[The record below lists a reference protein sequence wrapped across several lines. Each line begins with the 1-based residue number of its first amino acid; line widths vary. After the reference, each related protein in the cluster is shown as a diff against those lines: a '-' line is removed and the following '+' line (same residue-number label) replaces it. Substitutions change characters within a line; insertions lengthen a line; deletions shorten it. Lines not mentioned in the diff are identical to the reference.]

1 MRTPLLAG
9 NWKLNCLR
17 DDARAL
23 AQAIVDG
30 SRGATGR
37 EIMVAP
43 TFTCLDVVADVVA
56 GSNVGLGAQDVYWET
71 SGAFTGEVSAQM
83 LKDARCTHV
92 IIGHS
97 ERRQFFGETDYTVA
111 RKVAAAVASG
121 LLPVVCVGESL
132 EQREAGTTMEVIEKQ
147 VAGGLCE
154 LPAEHYPKL
163 IVAYEP
169 VWAIGTG
176 KVATPEQAEEVHA
189 YIRNLLETVL
199 TADAASATRILYGGS
214 VKPDNVDTLMACPN
228 VDGALVGGASLKAD
242 DFLRIVN
249 FEER

>member
-17 DDARAL
+17 DEARAL

-30 SRGATGR
+30 CKGATGR
-37 EIMVAP
+37 EIMIAP
-43 TFTCLDVVADVVA
+43 TYTSIDVVADVVA
-56 GSNVGLGAQDVYWET
+56 GSNVGLGAQDVYWEAG
-71 SGAFTGEVSAQM
+71 GAFTGEVSTAM

-97 ERRQFFGETDYTVA
+97 ERRQIFAETDYTVA
-111 RKVAAAVASG
+111 RKVAATVESD

-132 EQREAGTTMEVIEKQ
+132 DQREAGTTMKVIEKQ
-147 VAGGLCE
+147 ITGGLCE

-176 KVATPEQAEEVHA
+176 KVASPEQAEEVHA
-189 YIRNLLETVL
+189 HIRKLLETVL
-199 TADAASATRILYGGS
+199 TAEAASATRILYGGS
-214 VKPDNVDTLMACPN
+214 VKPDNVDVLMSCPN

>member
-17 DDARAL
+17 DEARAL

-30 SRGATGR
+30 CQGTSGR

-43 TFTCLDVVADVVA
+43 TYTSLDVVADVVA
-56 GSNVGLGAQDVYWET
+56 GSGVGLGAQNVYWET
-71 SGAFTGEVSAQM
+71 GGAFTGEVSAEM
-83 LKDARCTHV
+83 LRDARCTHV

-111 RKVAAAVASG
+111 RKVAATVERDLAA
-121 LLPVVCVGESL
+121 VVCVGESL
-132 EQREAGTTMEVIEKQ
+132 DQREAGTTMAVIEKQ
-147 VAGGLCE
+147 ITGGLCE
-154 LPAEHYPKL
+154 LPAEHYPRL
-163 IVAYEP
+163 IIAYEP

-176 KVATPEQAEEVHA
+176 KTASPDQAEEVHA
-189 YIRNLLETVL
+189 SIRKLLETVL

-214 VKPDNVDTLMACPN
+214 VKPDNVDELMSCPN

>member
-17 DDARAL
+17 DEARAL

-30 SRGATGR
+30 SKDATGR
-37 EIMVAP
+37 EVMIAP
-43 TFTCLDVVADVVA
+43 TFTSLDVVADVVA
-56 GSNVGLGAQDVYWET
+56 GTPVGLGAQNVYYES
-71 SGAFTGEVSAQM
+71 SGAFTGEISAEM
-83 LKDARCTHV
+83 LRDARCTHA

-111 RKVAAAVASG
+111 RKVACTVENDLQA
-121 LLPVVCVGESL
+121 VVCVGESL
-132 EQREAGTTMEVIEKQ
+132 EQREAGTTMQVIEKQ

-154 LPAEHYPKL
+154 LPADHYKKL
-163 IVAYEP
+163 VLAYEP

-176 KVATPEQAEEVHA
+176 KVASPEQAEEVHA
-189 YIRNLLETVL
+189 HIRKLLETVL
-199 TADAASATRILYGGS
+199 TPDAASATRILYGGS
-214 VKPDNVDTLMACPN
+214 VKPDNVDELMSCPN

>member
-9 NWKLNCLR
+9 NWKLNCSR
-17 DDARAL
+17 DEARAL

-30 SRGATGR
+30 SKDATDR
-37 EIMVAP
+37 EVMIAP
-43 TFTCLDVVADVVA
+43 TYLSLDVVADVVV
-56 GSNVGLGAQDVYWET
+56 GSQVGLGAQNVYWED
-71 SGAFTGEVSAQM
+71 SGAFTGEVSAPM
-83 LKDARCTHV
+83 LKDARCTHA

-111 RKVAAAVASG
+111 RKVAATVANDLS
-121 LLPVVCVGESL
+121 PVVCVGESL

-147 VAGGLCE
+147 IAGGLCE

-163 IVAYEP
+163 VIAYEP

-176 KVATPEQAEEVHA
+176 KVATPDQAEEVHA
-189 YIRNLLETVL
+189 HIRKLMETVL
-199 TADAASATRILYGGS
+199 TPDAASATRILYGGS
-214 VKPDNVDTLMACPN
+214 VKPDNVDELMSRPN

-249 FEER
+249 FT